1 MKIVIAADH
10 GGYVLK
16 GVIAD
21 FLKEGGHDV
30 IDVGCNSSDSVDYP
44 DYAQK
49 AAEKI
54 VDSSVECGILVC
66 GTGIGMSIAAN
77 RHMAVRAAVCFDENT
92 AALSREHN
100 NANILCLGARVL
112 SEEKALAMV
121 KIWLETEFA
130 GGRHQIRINKFSR

>member
-1 MKIVIAADH
+1 MNIVIAADH

-16 GVIAD
+16 GVIAQ
-21 FLKEGGHDV
+21 FLKERGHDV
-30 IDVGCNSSDSVDYP
+30 TDMGTSSSDSVDYP

-54 VDSSVECGILVC
+54 VDRTAECGILVC

-92 AALSREHN
+92 AALSKEHN

-130 GGRHQIRINKFSR
+130 GGRHQTRINKFSR

>member
-1 MKIVIAADH
+1 MNIVVAADH
-10 GGYVLK
+10 GGYELK
-16 GVIAD
+16 AKIAE
-21 FLKEGGHDV
+21 FLIGQGHNV
-30 IDVGCNSSDSVDYP
+30 TDVGCNSSDSVDYP

-54 VDSSVECGILVC
+54 VDSSVECGVLVC

-77 RHMAVRAAVCFDENT
+77 RNMAIRAAVCFDENT
-92 AALSREHN
+92 AALCKEHN

-121 KIWLETEFA
+121 KTWLETEFA
-130 GGRHQIRINKFSR
+130 GGRHLTRINKFSR